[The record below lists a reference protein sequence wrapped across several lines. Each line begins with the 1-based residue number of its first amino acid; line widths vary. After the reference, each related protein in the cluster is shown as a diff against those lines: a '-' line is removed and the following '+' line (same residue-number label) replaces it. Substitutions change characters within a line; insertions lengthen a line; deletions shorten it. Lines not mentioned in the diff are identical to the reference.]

1 MLMTQQKQEFKVS
14 GDELIKKIKQ
24 LIHEGNIR
32 RIIIKDDEGNTFVEI
47 PLTVGII
54 GTALVPV
61 WAALGALAALV
72 SNFTIEVIKKEEE
85 SGASGN
91 KTENP

>member
-1 MLMTQQKQEFKVS
+1 MTHDRMEFKVK
-14 GDELIKKIKQ
+14 GEDLIKKIKQ

-32 RIIIKDDEGNTFVEI
+32 RIIIKDDDGNTFMEI
-47 PLTVGII
+47 PLTVGIL

-72 SNFTIEVIKKEEE
+72 SNFTIEVIKKEDAEDFQDKD
-85 SGASGN
+85 GLAS
-91 KTENP
+91 